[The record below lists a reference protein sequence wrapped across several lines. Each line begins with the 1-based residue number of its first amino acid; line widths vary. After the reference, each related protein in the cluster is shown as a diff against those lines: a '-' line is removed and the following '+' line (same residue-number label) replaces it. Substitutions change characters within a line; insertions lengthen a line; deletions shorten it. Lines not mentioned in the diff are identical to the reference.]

1 MSTTIVATT
10 WQEDLTASCRRI
22 AAGVLGGFVAGAV
35 VGGIGGRIAMFV
47 LRLTSDPA
55 LHGRQTDD
63 GFVIGELSSATLF
76 LVGFTAALG
85 VLGALFY
92 LVVRGWLPATWRAPL
107 AGVFGGIVGGA
118 LVIQPGGIDFTLLE
132 PLWLAIAMFIAL
144 PALFGVVMSLLVERF
159 RAPDSGFA
167 RSRVWFL
174 GLVPLIAI
182 VFSGVRVLA
191 VAAVVLA
198 AWLLRRAVPDV
209 AAWWRSAPV
218 VWTGRVAL
226 VAFTGWA
233 LTILVSDVIEIL

>member
-10 WQEDLTASCRRI
+10 WQEDLAASCRRI
-22 AAGVLGGFVAGAV
+22 AAGAVGGLAAGAV

-63 GFVIGELSSATLF
+63 GFVIGQFSTATLF

-85 VLGALFY
+85 VIGGLFY
-92 LVVRGWLPATWRAPL
+92 LVVRTWLPARWRAPL

-118 LVIQPGGIDFTLLE
+118 LVIDPGGIDFTLLE
-132 PLWLAIAMFIAL
+132 PLWLAIALFVAL
-144 PALFGVVMSLLVERF
+144 PALYGVVMSLLVERF
-159 RAPDSGFA
+159 RAEGSRFA

-174 GLVPLIAI
+174 GLLPLVVIGFTGA
-182 VFSGVRVLA
+182 SVLA

-198 AWLLRRAVPDV
+198 AWLLRRAVPELG
-209 AAWWRSAPV
+209 AWWRSAPV
-218 VWTGRVAL
+218 VWSGRVAL